1 MSFVWSP
8 VKKFRTWRLL
18 WIALATAEKELG
30 ERRAGGFAARMVGVH
45 LFLARGAS
53 LTAEVLHI
61 TSFDILRAQ
70 TVLSPVKVHCDG
82 KK

>member
-30 ERRAGGFAARMVGVH
+30 EFESDVCINGV
-45 LFLARGAS
+45 FCGPR
-53 LTAEVLHI
+53 
-61 TSFDILRAQ
+61 
-70 TVLSPVKVHCDG
+70 
-82 KK
+82 

>member
-30 ERRAGGFAARMVGVH
+30 ESRSFPLQGWLVGP
-45 LFLARGAS
+45 AY
-53 LTAEVLHI
+53 I
-61 TSFDILRAQ
+61 I
-70 TVLSPVKVHCDG
+70 
-82 KK
+82 